1 MKKIIF
7 LIAVFTISINYAQ
20 QTAASIESENQECL
34 ESATPATMDIVEC
47 ENRAK
52 VAWENL
58 MNELYLQL
66 KEHPRQASVSLLFD
80 SQTHWVRF
88 QRADLAYYRAFYHNL
103 YEGGTMALVAV
114 ASHHKKQFRERALY
128 LLAFLEELQEE

>member
-20 QTAASIESENQECL
+20 QTAATIESENRECL
-34 ESATPATMDIVEC
+34 ENTTPATISTVEC

-66 KEHPRQASVSLLFD
+66 KEHPRQASASLLFD

-88 QRADLAYYRAFYHNL
+88 QQADLAYYRVFYHNL
-103 YEGGTMALVAV
+103 YEGGTMTLAAV
-114 ASHHKKQFRERALY
+114 ASHEKNQFRERALY